1 MKNYYELL
9 VQQCSVMADKL
20 MLDCDGDRFTY
31 GSLLDFVDRLA
42 VSASEKGITS
52 YKPILIIAEG
62 PVYQVGAFL
71 ALERLGAVP
80 ILMHQDCSSDVVE
93 TIMQENNI
101 YGMWQVGA
109 MQNNFLRLD
118 EAVADRYPWEV
129 MGALTSGSTGVP
141 KVLYRSFESWADFF
155 QEQNRMFGVD
165 ADTVMFLHGSMSF
178 TGNLNMFMSVL
189 AAGGSVITC
198 RRISG
203 NYWNMLIMRN
213 YATHIYMVPAKLQ
226 ILGRAAMAENPYV
239 RQIIAGSQLISLK
252 AQQFLR
258 KTFTRADIILYYGT
272 SELNYISYKHL
283 KLDDTDS
290 RNLGKPF
297 DGVKVKSVNGDLY
310 VDTKYHVSGVKIPY
324 CCGDTG
330 YINDDGEII
339 FNGRKTD
346 WINKGGY
353 KISCLKLE
361 QQIRNM
367 DCVKDVAVIPFDDAT
382 RGQDIA
388 AFVVTDGH
396 TDSKKFRHDVGEY
409 VDERE
414 RPKKLI
420 FLEMLPLNDR
430 GKVNKEALREL
441 L

>member
-1 MKNYYELL
+1 MDNYYELL
-9 VQQCSVMADKL
+9 KKQSSVMPDKL
-20 MLDCDGDRFTY
+20 MLDCDGERFTY
-31 GSLLDFVDRLA
+31 SSLLDLVDGLA
-42 VSASEKGITS
+42 ISASEKGIKP

-71 ALERLGAVP
+71 ALEKLEAVP
-80 ILMHQDCSSDVVE
+80 ILMHQGYSSDAVE
-93 TIMQENNI
+93 AIMQENNI

-109 MQNNFLRLD
+109 IQNNFLLLD
-118 EAVADRYPWEV
+118 EAVEDHYPWDV
-129 MGALTSGSTGVP
+129 MGALTSGSTGVA
-141 KVLYRSFESWADFF
+141 KVLYRTYESWAGLF
-155 QEQNRMFGVD
+155 QEQNKVFCVD

-189 AAGGSVITC
+189 AAGGSVVTC

-203 NYWNMLIMRN
+203 NYWSMLIMRN
-213 YATHIYMVPAKLQ
+213 CATHIYMVPAKLQ
-226 ILGRAAMAENPYV
+226 ILGIAARGDNPYV
-239 RQIIAGSQLISLK
+239 KQIIAGSQLISLK
-252 AQQFLR
+252 AQRALR
-258 KTFTRADIILYYGT
+258 KTFSRADIILYYGT

-283 KLDDTDS
+283 KLDDKDS

-297 DGVKVKSVNGDLY
+297 PGVDVKSVEGKLF
-310 VDTKYHVSGVKIPY
+310 VDTPFHVSGIKTPY
-324 CCGDTG
+324 CCDDTG

-339 FNGRKTD
+339 FNGRVTD

-367 DCVKDVAVIPFDDAT
+367 DRVKDVAILPFEDDT
-382 RGQDIA
+382 RGQEIA

-396 TDSKKFRHDVGEY
+396 TDSKKFRRDVGQY

-414 RPKKLI
+414 RPKKLV